1 MSLTPQIQQA
11 PLPGLVFD
19 RGQGHQYRPL
29 TSPSG
34 DFYWKP
40 NLMTVV
46 RRCADLAYFLPS
58 AEFSDAG
65 AKVTFTRFSGNEEL
79 LTKTVGLD
87 EPGVKMPESTYAKLQ
102 DALAKFKA
110 MANDPGL
117 TPDESRFVTEFRLPD
132 RQQFPAAYRVLKTN
146 WYSSDRLFVL
156 WGLEPGNAGGV
167 PVIKI
172 LAGAGNAPS
181 TRPNSNGGLGD
192 AGAKPGASTGS
203 SSGQSSPPPSPG
215 AGATRSNGSAAAALG
230 AGLGAGAFGGGV
242 GNGNG
247 SGGAAGGGYGVGDGT
262 TVVTHGRSRWRGCL
276 WLLLPL
282 LLLLLLVLLLSQC
295 APTSC
300 SDGAVVAPDQKEK
313 TPKHTEPVPSQ
324 PPYKPTPTPP
334 SPPDVPPIKPE
345 GPYKEKW
352 WREEVVPEE
361 KKARSGKF
369 VPLPKRTPVAP
380 GAFEVYIHRP
390 TELIQRP
397 RAVGVHLGLR
407 YHGEGQIKNVTWT
420 LSDGVKEQGEFLDEL
435 VPFNGDL
442 VASTEIDVAY
452 TYVDA
457 NGVEREDGFSFRY
470 VLEGAVT
477 FKEQIGEAEDKRTPA
492 EKEKAR
498 EAEKGDKAKK
508 EII

>member
-1 MSLTPQIQQA
+1 MALVPEIQRSPVA
-11 PLPGLVFD
+11 GLVFD
-19 RGQGHQYRPL
+19 RSLGHQFKAL
-29 TSPSG
+29 TSPAG
-34 DFYWKP
+34 EYYWKP
-40 NLMTVV
+40 HLMALL
-46 RRCADLAYFLPS
+46 RRCPNLAYFLPS
-58 AEFSDAG
+58 AEFCDSG
-65 AKVTFTRFSGNEEL
+65 ARVLFTRFSGNDEL

-87 EPGVKMPESTYAKLQ
+87 EPGVKLPESAYSKLQ
-102 DALAKFKA
+102 DALSEFKS
-110 MANDPGL
+110 MAGGPGL
-117 TPDESRFVTEFRLPD
+117 TPEESRFISEFRLPD
-132 RQQFPAAYRVLKTN
+132 RQQFPGAYRVLKTN

-181 TRPNSNGGLGD
+181 TRPNSNGALGD

-203 SSGQSSPPPSPG
+203 SSAQTSPPPSPG
-215 AGATRSNGSAAAALG
+215 PGGTRSNGSAAAALG
-230 AGLGAGAFGGGV
+230 AGLGAGALGAGV
-242 GNGNG
+242 GNGIG

-300 SDGAVVAPDQKEK
+300 SDGAMVATDHKEEN
-313 TPKHTEPVPSQ
+313 PKHTEPVPSH
-324 PPYKPTPTPP
+324 PPYKPTPAPP
-334 SPPDVPPIKPE
+334 SPPYVPPHKTEEPTKP
-345 GPYKEKW
+345 KW

-361 KKARSGKF
+361 KKARSGQL
-369 VPLPKRTPVAP
+369 VPLPKRTPLAP
-380 GAFEVYIHRP
+380 GAFEVYIHKP

-420 LSDGVKEQGEFLDEL
+420 LADGVKEQGEFLDEL
-435 VPFNGDL
+435 VPFDGYL

-470 VLEGAVT
+470 SLEGAVT

-498 EAEKGDKAKK
+498 ETEKGDKAKK